1 MCVFTRQRVYLLHI
15 CHSGLIKRGHI
26 EVSTALLPYK
36 KKQKKNRQTP
46 TPPPPNKPSED
57 ESLGS
62 QVSIPACLE
71 GRRGF
76 VSHPPFVRV
85 PPVINLDL
93 VNSP

>member
-1 MCVFTRQRVYLLHI
+1 MHPLPESVKTNFISVTL
-15 CHSGLIKRGHI
+15 SSALIKRGHT
-26 EVSTALLPYK
+26 EVSPALLPYK
-36 KKQKKNRQTP
+36 KTG
-46 TPPPPNKPSED
+46 TPPSQPNKPNED

-62 QVSIPACLE
+62 QVSIPACLWGGAEE
-71 GRRGF
+71 GRCF